1 MWMRSPTQDHYTHC
15 VCFSSSSRFPPVL
28 PSVATV
34 RRPEENRRAGEKR
47 VHYCPFVLSTKVP
60 GPSFHDLTAFVVAT
74 EGQRLRCFGANVP
87 GGILRRHGDGD
98 VLVRPQSAVGGMPT

>member
-1 MWMRSPTQDHYTHC
+1 MDALSDTGSLHALRLLFKQFSLSPSASERCDCAAAGRKPEGRRKTSALLS
-15 VCFSSSSRFPPVL
+15 VRFVD
-28 PSVATV
+28 
-34 RRPEENRRAGEKR
+34 
-47 VHYCPFVLSTKVP
+47 KVP